1 LAGQVAIAIRD
12 PRCFPAGPAPGP
24 IYLPPLSGRKSN
36 AIGGPSSLSK
46 TLRQLRVV
54 WFALAAAGTASIV
67 SFAIGRHAAHTE
79 FEPHT
84 ASVYRVASAAPSFSL
99 QSEKLSAGSNFTD
112 RWGNSEFT
120 PSTVSADTAASAD
133 TSASADEEEPVFF
146 TKSVRTV
153 RFARPTMQD
162 VAAVTGSTG
171 STGATDS
178 AGKSERPRFPVA
190 YSLASADSRQV
201 DIDKLPIVREQAN
214 SEKIVADKDLAEMD
228 EVSQYLWE
236 VYQRAP
242 IKKDGAGD
250 FTWKDPAA
258 AKRMKMSMP
267 KYVIL
272 GMDADFREQ
281 LYAMGKAMDAAG
293 VKWSILSAFRD
304 DYRQQIASGIKAGA
318 SNSLHGGIAR
328 TGGYGHGRAV
338 DVSNAEGDM
347 DEVWD
352 WIDDHGAKYGLHR
365 PMPGYDP
372 AHVQSNGDW
381 RKLAGALRQARLK
394 AAKVAA
400 ASASA
405 SAK

>member
-1 LAGQVAIAIRD
+1 LAAQVAIAIRD

-24 IYLPPLSGRKSN
+24 IYLPPLGSRKHH
-36 AIGGPSSLSK
+36 AVGGSSSLSK

-67 SFAIGRHAAHTE
+67 SFAIGRNAAHTE
-79 FEPHT
+79 FEPH
-84 ASVYRVASAAPSFSL
+84 AVSVYRVASASPSFSIQAERRS
-99 QSEKLSAGSNFTD
+99 QSADAGSNFTD
-112 RWGNSEFT
+112 RWGNAEFAAQ
-120 PSTVSADTAASAD
+120 ADQAQAADQAV
-133 TSASADEEEPVFF
+133 DEGEPVFF

-153 RFARPTMQD
+153 KFARPAVQE
-162 VAAVTGSTG
+162 VATTGST
-171 STGATDS
+171 S
-178 AGKSERPRFPVA
+178 AGTTSATERPRFPVA
-190 YSLASADSRQV
+190 YSLASADSTQV
-201 DIDKLPIVREQAN
+201 DIDRLPIVREQAN

-242 IKKDGAGD
+242 VKKDGAGD

-272 GMDADFREQ
+272 GMDPDFREQ
-281 LYAMGKAMDAAG
+281 LYHMGKAMDAAG

-381 RKLAGALRQARLK
+381 RKLAVSLRQARLK

-400 ASASA
+400 ASTG
-405 SAK
+405 K